1 MDQAHVFE
9 MLRALGV
16 NYPADIRAIE
26 QMPFEQGEKALEALK
41 ERVRKNFRQL
51 AFELHPDRTGNDA
64 AKTERFKALAQV
76 RERLDKMTLRRA
88 PVVPP
93 PQVVF
98 IHVQQVVFRHPF
110 TTMNVTNT
118 AATSTGGTNYGPGG
132 PFYAARMKPT

>member
-1 MDQAHVFE
+1 MDQALVFE

-41 ERVRKNFRQL
+41 ERARKNFKQL

-88 PVVPP
+88 PVTPLPV
-93 PQVVF
+93 VVF
-98 IHVQQVVFRHPF
+98 HVQQVVFRHPF
-110 TTMNVTNT
+110 TTMNVNT
-118 AATSTGGTNYGPGG
+118 ASTSATNATFGPNG

>member
-1 MDQAHVFE
+1 MDQALVFE

-41 ERVRKNFRQL
+41 ERARKNFRQL
-51 AFELHPDRTGNDA
+51 AFELHPDRTGNDPE
-64 AKTERFKALAQV
+64 KTERFKALAQI
-76 RERLDKMTLRRA
+76 RDRLGKMTLRRA
-88 PVVPP
+88 VAPP

-98 IHVQQVVFRHPF
+98 IHVQQTVFRHPF
-110 TTMNVTNT
+110 STMNVTNT
-118 AATSTGGTNYGPGG
+118 AATSTGGATYGPHG